1 LDAEQLRATVTDLRI
16 GILGAPGSGKSAFA
30 KTLATKIRAEKGE
43 VKQQTVKVVDGYM
56 DSLVKRTGYAYDIF
70 ATYPQNLQ
78 ILFERWTRE
87 QEAEKTGCDTLITV
101 GSLYE
106 TILYT
111 GLRVN
116 SELALKSDKTIQMQG
131 RVSMEMLGVT
141 QSLIATHDLL
151 LFLPYTEKV
160 LAEKGRSYD
169 VAINEKLPEVVA
181 GYYRPLI
188 PLTGTTKTKVKDA
201 LSAIKTIEEWKAQN
215 STVDDQQTV

>member
-1 LDAEQLRATVTDLRI
+1 MTELRI
-16 GILGAPGSGKSAFA
+16 GILGAPSSGKSAFA
-30 KTLATKIRAEKGE
+30 KSLATAIRKERGTLP
-43 VKQQTVKVVDGYM
+43 VLQPVNVIDGYM
-56 DSLVKRTGYAYDIF
+56 DSLIKRTGYAFDIF

-87 QEAEKTGCDTLITV
+87 QEAEKSGCHTLITV

-151 LFLPYTEKV
+151 LFLPYTSKT

-181 GYYRPLI
+181 GYFRPLTT
-188 PLTGTTKTKVKDA
+188 LTGTTKTKVTDA
-201 LSAIKTIEEWKAQN
+201 LIAIKSIEEWKATLP
-215 STVDDQQTV
+215 SVDEQLPV

>member
-1 LDAEQLRATVTDLRI
+1 MTDMRI

-30 KTLATKIRAEKGE
+30 KSLATAIRKERGSPP
-43 VKQQTVKVVDGYM
+43 VLQPVKVVDGYM
-56 DSLVKRTGYAYDIF
+56 DSLIKRTGYAYDIF

-87 QEAEKTGCDTLITV
+87 QEAEKVGCDTLITV

-116 SELALKSDKTIQMQG
+116 SDLAIKADKGVQMQG
-131 RVSMEMLGVT
+131 RVAMEMLGVI
-141 QSLIATHDLL
+141 QSLIAAHDLL
-151 LFLPYTEKV
+151 LFLPYTSKTLV
-160 LAEKGRSYD
+160 EKGRSYD

-181 GYYRPLI
+181 GYYRPLTQ
-188 PLTGTTKTKVKDA
+188 LTGTTKKKVQDA
-201 LSAIKTIEEWKAQN
+201 IAAIKTIEDWKAQN
-215 STVDDQQTV
+215 SSMDDQQTV

>member
-1 LDAEQLRATVTDLRI
+1 MTDLRI

-30 KTLATKIRAEKGE
+30 KALATKLRADRGE
-43 VKQQTVKVVDGYM
+43 IKRQTIKVVDGYM
-56 DSLVKRTGYAYDIF
+56 DSLIKRTGYAFDIF

-87 QEAEKTGCDTLITV
+87 QEAEKVGCDTLITV

-116 SELALKSDKTIQMQG
+116 SDLTLKADKSIQMQG
-131 RVSMEMLGVT
+131 RVAMEMLGVI

-151 LFLPYTEKV
+151 LFLPYTGKV

-181 GYYRPLI
+181 GYYRPLT

-201 LSAIKTIEEWKAQN
+201 LTAIKSIEEWKATL
-215 STVDDQQTV
+215 SPVDDQPTV